1 MAKGDTY
8 SIILTGM
15 EELEREILRLNG
27 IRFDAVTAK
36 NVTQMFNRAKG
47 NNPSAGG
54 TPVDSGELRQ
64 ALARLE
70 DGIGYAKEY
79 APHVNFGHRTINGGY
94 VQGQRFLDHNLEI
107 QSPIYRQDLLNAIK
121 KG

>member
-1 MAKGDTY
+1 MAKGDAY
-8 SIILTGM
+8 SIRLTGM
-15 EELEREILRLNG
+15 EELEREILRLNS
-27 IRFDAVTAK
+27 IRFDAVTTK
-36 NVTQMFNRAKG
+36 NITQMFNRAKG
-47 NNPSAGG
+47 NNPSTGG

-64 ALARLE
+64 ALTRLE

-79 APHVNFGHRTINGGY
+79 AAHVNFGHRTINGGY

>member
-8 SIILTGM
+8 SIRLTGM
-15 EELEREILRLNG
+15 EELERKILRLNS
-27 IRFDAVTAK
+27 IRFDAVTTK
-36 NVTQMFNRAKG
+36 NITQMFNRAKG
-47 NNPSAGG
+47 NNPSTGG
-54 TPVDSGELRQ
+54 TPVDTGELRQ
-64 ALARLE
+64 ALTRLE